1 MTRQELE
8 YALAAILHE
17 AYESSSL
24 EARILHSLQAAP
36 YPDYHDTPLCASL
49 QQHLA
54 TALPQHV
61 TAPLNRPLATI
72 FEYFIFNALQQHL
85 LAPLPTLSTTKRI
98 LDLIDRFNSGL
109 S

>member
-1 MTRQELE
+1 
-8 YALAAILHE
+8 
-17 AYESSSL
+17 
-24 EARILHSLQAAP
+24 
-36 YPDYHDTPLCASL
+36 
-49 QQHLA
+49 
-54 TALPQHV
+54 V